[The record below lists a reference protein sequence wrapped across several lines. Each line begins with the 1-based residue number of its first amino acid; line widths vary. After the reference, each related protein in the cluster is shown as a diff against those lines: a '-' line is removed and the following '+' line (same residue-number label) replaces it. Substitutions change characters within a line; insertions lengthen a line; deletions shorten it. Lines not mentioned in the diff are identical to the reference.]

1 VPKPCCLEKTGR
13 ILPSNFL
20 LQFQKTR
27 VEPSCLQDFAS
38 AYMVVLYVS
47 FLRGV
52 LIYVDLVVRVNS
64 KKPPHLW
71 QKYVKPPKKIE
82 ITKTTTIAFICSN
95 VH

>member
-64 KKPPHLW
+64 KKTTTF
-71 QKYVKPPKKIE
+71 VAE
-82 ITKTTTIAFICSN
+82 IRKTTKKN
-95 VH
+95 